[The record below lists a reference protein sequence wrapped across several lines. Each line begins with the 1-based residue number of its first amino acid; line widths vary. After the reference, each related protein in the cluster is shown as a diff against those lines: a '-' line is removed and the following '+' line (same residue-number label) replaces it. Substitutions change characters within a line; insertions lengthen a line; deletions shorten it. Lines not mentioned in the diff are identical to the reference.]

1 MKLVNKPFTMGE
13 YEKEKIGRILKRL
26 NQMATD
32 YPSTAYSELY
42 DLVEKLL
49 EKLYGNHHS

>member
-1 MKLVNKPFTMGE
+1 MELVNKPFTTVE

-26 NQMATD
+26 NQVAID

-49 EKLYGNHHS
+49 LQLYGNNNS